1 MSQAQ
6 TVCETECQQILTV
19 DVLQAD
25 LLKCFLVAPQVITMK
40 NPYRAK
46 SIFLNRQVHYIFTI
60 SLNIAIIRI

>member
-25 LLKCFLVAPQVITMK
+25 LLKCFLVAPQ
-40 NPYRAK
+40 
-46 SIFLNRQVHYIFTI
+46 LLH
-60 SLNIAIIRI
+60 